1 MMDKIIYGGYSDV
14 GWQREINE
22 DFIDAIELNE
32 NVLFVALADGAGSK
46 NGNMLQ
52 PASIAIREVTE
63 FLRMA
68 LDNDE
73 QVFHDKAELFLR
85 EALYSAN
92 RIISAFTIANE
103 ELYSGFATTFTC
115 YLLFDQKELV
125 FAHIGNG
132 QLMLLRLNKN
142 KDTYVPKV
150 LSKEHT
156 KAREMM
162 DDGIIDY
169 VNFVSHPDRLVVTGA
184 LGIATS
190 PEFQI
195 GRFNL
200 KPGDFVILTT
210 DGIHYAIRPEP
221 LAQIVL
227 DSGDCINSDIK
238 TWHNADNASRVLIE
252 AAKGEKWNDNMSAII
267 LFNKFE

>member
-1 MMDKIIYGGYSDV
+1 MAEILFGGYSDV

-22 DFIDAIELNE
+22 DFIDAIELNK

-63 FLRMA
+63 ALRIA
-68 LDNDE
+68 ISENE
-73 QVFHDKAELFLR
+73 EVFHENAEIFLK
-85 EALYSAN
+85 EAMYSAN

-103 ELYSGFATTFTC
+103 ELYSGFASTFTC
-115 YLLFDQKELV
+115 YLLFDKKEVV
-125 FAHIGNG
+125 FGHIGNG
-132 QLMLLRLNKN
+132 QLMLLRLNKA
-142 KDTYVPKV
+142 KDTYIPKI
-150 LSKEHT
+150 LTKEHT
-156 KAREMM
+156 KAHEMYE
-162 DDGIIDY
+162 DGIIEYID
-169 VNFVSHPDRLVVTGA
+169 FVSHPDRMVVTGA

-200 KPGDFVILTT
+200 KERDFLIMTS

-221 LAQIVL
+221 LAQIVI
-227 DSGDCINSDIK
+227 DSENCD
-238 TWHNADNASRVLIE
+238 AASRALVE
-252 AAKGEKWNDNMSAII
+252 AAKGEKWNDNMSAMI
-267 LFNKFE
+267 LFNKPEEA